1 MNAHVPAPTVWPAA
15 LATGVTF
22 VALGLVT
29 SPIVLAFGA
38 LLSLIS
44 LVGWVSILLREVHE
58 P

>member
-1 MNAHVPAPTVWPAA
+1 MNVHLPAPTVWPAT

-29 SPIVLAFGA
+29 SPLLLVFGA
-38 LLSLIS
+38 ILSLVA
-44 LVGWVSILLREVHE
+44 LVGWVSILLREGHG